1 MGDLLNSGD
10 RLGQLD
16 RLVEFKWWNGQIGS
30 DTVKADI
37 RVHYLIGHAVS
48 IGNDD
53 GFSWYN
59 HRELKIII
67 LNEILD

>member
-1 MGDLLNSGD
+1 MG
-10 RLGQLD
+10 
-16 RLVEFKWWNGQIGS
+16 VEIKIVESNWWNGQIGS

-53 GFSWYN
+53 GF
-59 HRELKIII
+59 IIEN
-67 LNEILD
+67 LRLSF